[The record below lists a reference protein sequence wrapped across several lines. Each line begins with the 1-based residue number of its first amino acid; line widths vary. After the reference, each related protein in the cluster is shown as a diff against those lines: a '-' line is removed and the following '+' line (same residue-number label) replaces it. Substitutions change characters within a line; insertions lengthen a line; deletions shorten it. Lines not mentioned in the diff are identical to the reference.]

1 MSRTHCNNTFAL
13 PPGNGAGLHPA
24 SPEGLPIGPAYPW
37 LAPLAGYSD
46 LPFRLLCREFGA
58 AVACTE
64 MVSSK
69 GLVLG
74 QGRKSNAT
82 NDLLATYP
90 PLEPPITGARIRTDF
105 PGPDAIPGPVAA
117 DRPLVVQLF
126 GAEREVMEEAVR
138 ILVARGYEWFD
149 LNMGCSVPKVGK
161 SGAGSA
167 MLGDPDNALA
177 VAGAMIRAAGKG
189 KVGFKLRLGR
199 DVGEE
204 TYLPLAKDL
213 EEAGAGWLTLH
224 PRYAK
229 QKFTG
234 TANWEA
240 VVPLVRSVSIPVML
254 SGDLFTPADGVR
266 ALQATGAAGV
276 MFARGAMH
284 NPAIF
289 RQFTELLTAGGL
301 GGPRFAHAS
310 SLECLI
316 RRHAALIRA
325 FYPQRRNRQG
335 IESGLLKMR
344 TFVPRY
350 VKECVGARYLRRSMA
365 LSLTWEDMGALLDDF
380 FSREENLAPVP
391 ETKIVQDE
399 RSKED

>member
-1 MSRTHCNNTFAL
+1 MI
-13 PPGNGAGLHPA
+13 HPA
-24 SPEGLPIGPAYPW
+24 SPKGLPIGPAYPW

-64 MVSSK
+64 MISAK

-74 QGRKSNAT
+74 QSRKSNAT

-90 PLEPPITGARIRTDF
+90 PLEPPVTRAQARDPV
-105 PGPDAIPGPVAA
+105 PGPDAETGPVAA
-117 DRPLVVQLF
+117 DKPLVVQLF
-126 GAEREVMEEAVR
+126 GAESDVMEEAVR
-138 ILVARGYEWFD
+138 ILVDRGYEWFD

-167 MLGDPDNALA
+167 MLSDPDNAVA
-177 VAGAMIRAAGKG
+177 VGEAMIRAAGKG

-199 DVGEE
+199 DAGEE
-204 TYLPLAKDL
+204 TYLPLAKRL
-213 EEAGAGWLTLH
+213 EDAGAGWLTLH
-224 PRYAK
+224 PRYAR

-234 TANWEA
+234 TADWEA
-240 VVPLVRSVSIPVML
+240 VRPLVRSVSVPVMV
-254 SGDLFTPADGVR
+254 SGDLFAPADGVR
-266 ALQATGAAGV
+266 ALDVTGAAGV

-289 RQFTELLTAGGL
+289 HQFTDLLAAGDP
-301 GGPRFAHAS
+301 GGPRFAGAP
-310 SLECLI
+310 SLERLI

-325 FYPQRRNRQG
+325 FYPLRRNRQG

-350 VKECVGARYLRRSMA
+350 VKECAGARYLRRSMA
-365 LSLTWEDMGALLDDF
+365 QCLCWEDMNLLLDDF
-380 FSREENLAPVP
+380 FAREENLAPVA
-391 ETKIVQDE
+391 EMDAAQAGGVAYENT
-399 RSKED
+399 